1 MKKLAILSAILLSGN
16 LFSQTPCVGGM
27 AGGYP
32 CSGYD
37 LISHIPLSTFNTSG
51 ANDSWGWVDPING
64 DEYYLMGLENG
75 VAFIDI
81 SDPVNPIYLGKLPT
95 HSTSTVWRDIKV
107 YNNYAFVVSEADN
120 HGMQV
125 FDLTRLRNVTNPP
138 VTFTEDAHYNAV
150 GRAHN
155 LVLNEDTGYAY
166 MVGGSSNG
174 ATFID
179 VSNPLSPQTAGQYS
193 TSYIHDAQV
202 VIYNGPDTDY
212 TGHEIMISCNG
223 WEQTVKIIDVTNK
236 ANPQE
241 ISTIFYA
248 NPSYS
253 HQVWLTENQQHILIG
268 DEIDE
273 QDFGF
278 NTKTLVYDLT
288 DLDNPV
294 HDFDY
299 FGTTPATDH
308 NGYVLGNNYY
318 LANYAAGMRVLDIS
332 NIGSNSITEAGYFD
346 TFPSGNNAG
355 YDGVWNVYPFF
366 GSGHIVINDRSGGF
380 FLVKSSGVDT
390 TNPVAVCQDFTA
402 ELDENGEI
410 IIAGSDVDGGST
422 DDSGFVSFSV
432 TPNTF
437 NCSDIGSAITVT
449 LTVSDPSG
457 NTDTCTA
464 IVTVVDTLAPQFT
477 CYNNETVA
485 FDAGETFYTLPD
497 YVSNGDVTATDNCTS
512 SLAISQDPLPGTQ
525 LGIGTYTISFETTDD
540 EGNTSSCSFD
550 LTVVEILNIVD
561 SEFSKGITIYPNPS
575 KDDLSIVSK
584 NEPITSVSIFDI
596 TGKNLLQ
603 VENLNSKQTTFDI
616 SYFSEGIYF
625 VQLNKEVTK
634 KIIKQ

>member
-1 MKKLAILSAILLSGN
+1 MKKITFILSLLACSP
-16 LFSQTPCVGGM
+16 LFAQTPCVGGM
-27 AGGYP
+27 AGIYP
-32 CSGYD
+32 CDGYN
-37 LISHIPLSTFNTSG
+37 LISHLPLSTFNTSG
-51 ANDSWGWVDPING
+51 ANDSWGWTDPQNG

-81 SDPVNPIYLGKLPT
+81 SDPVNPVYLGKLPT

-107 YNNYAFVVSEADN
+107 YQNYAFVVSEADN

-125 FDLTRLRNVTNPP
+125 FDLTRLRNVVNPP
-138 VTFTEDAHYNAV
+138 VTFTEDAHYNSVA
-150 GRAHN
+150 RAHN

-202 VIYNGPDTDY
+202 VIYNGPDPDY
-212 TGHEIMISCNG
+212 TGREIMISCNG

-253 HQVWLTENQQHILIG
+253 HQVWFTENQQHILIG

-308 NGYVLGNNYY
+308 NGYVVGNNYY
-318 LANYAAGMRVLDIS
+318 LANYAAGMRVLDVS
-332 NIGSNSITEAGYFD
+332 NISGNTITESGYFD
-346 TFPSGNNAG
+346 THPSNNSAG
-355 YDGVWNVYPFF
+355 YEGVWNVYPFF

-380 FLVKSSGVDT
+380 FLVKSAGVDT

-402 ELDENGEI
+402 ELTQNGQVI
-410 IIAGSDVDGGST
+410 VAGSDVDGGST

-432 TPNTF
+432 SPNTF
-437 NCSDIGSAITVT
+437 DCSDIGNPVTVT

-464 IVTVVDTLAPQFT
+464 IVTVVDVLGPAFT
-477 CYNNETVA
+477 CYADETVA
-485 FDAGETFYTLPD
+485 YDTGETFYTLPD
-497 YVSNGDVTATDNCTS
+497 YVANGDVTAADNCTAS
-512 SLAISQDPLPGTQ
+512 FTISQDPAAGTQ
-525 LGIGTYTISFETTDD
+525 LTQGTHIISFEATDD
-540 EGNTSSCSFD
+540 EGNTNTCSFE
-550 LTVVEILNIVD
+550 LTVVPELGV
-561 SEFSKGITIYPNPS
+561 EEPLFSKGVVVYPIPS
-575 KDDLSIVSK
+575 KETLTITSKYDNIASISIV
-584 NEPITSVSIFDI
+584 DI
-596 TGKNLLQ
+596 TGKKLMQYN
-603 VENLNSKQTTFDI
+603 NLNLAQTTLNI
-616 SYFSEGIYF
+616 SALSQGIYF
-625 VQLNKEVTK
+625 VNINGKAIK